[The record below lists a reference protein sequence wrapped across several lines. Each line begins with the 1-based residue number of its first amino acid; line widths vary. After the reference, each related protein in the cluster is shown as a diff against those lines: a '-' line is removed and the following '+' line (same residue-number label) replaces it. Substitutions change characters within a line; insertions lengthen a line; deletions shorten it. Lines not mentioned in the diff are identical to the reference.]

1 MSRDND
7 AREEIMAEGGMAEG
21 GKMSDNDMDRIL
33 SKHDEILPSSG
44 FAASVME
51 AVRREASAPPP
62 IPFPWRRALPGIV
75 VATFALV
82 LVVVVGIA
90 AILQMSRGVLSLRAP
105 AIVVVAALARR
116 AGDDWFYRW
125 LDGSGSG
132 RRHSSRLSFPC
143 VWLLIKREASPNSSE
158 FAT

>member
-1 MSRDND
+1 MTRDND

-51 AVRREASAPPP
+51 AVHREASAPPP

-82 LVVVVGIA
+82 LVVTVGVA
-90 AILQMSRGVLSLRAP
+90 AILQMSRGVLSMPTATISSSLPWLAGQGTTGST
-105 AIVVVAALARR
+105 IGWTALAL
-116 AGDDWFYRW
+116 AAAFV
-125 LDGSGSG
+125 SIKVSM
-132 RRHSSRLSFPC
+132 RLAAD
-143 VWLLIKREASPNSSE
+143 R
-158 FAT
+158 T